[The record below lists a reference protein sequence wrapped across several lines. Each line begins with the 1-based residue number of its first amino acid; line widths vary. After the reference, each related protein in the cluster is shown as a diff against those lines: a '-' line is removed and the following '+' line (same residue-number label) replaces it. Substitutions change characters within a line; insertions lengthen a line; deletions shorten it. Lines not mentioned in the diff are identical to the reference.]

1 MGCPWHLEAYE
12 ADSDERSQHTGKSE
26 VQLLHPVMGVAFVQL
41 LQGGGVGPRAGPRPS
56 DMTGLSGWLAQL
68 WAWRERGPRSD
79 DAGRAEF
86 AGLHTG
92 SISGLLEALGD
103 GLCLSQP
110 TFPEAGVGGA
120 QVSHSQTPPA
130 PRKGAWEL
138 WAPS

>member
-1 MGCPWHLEAYE
+1 
-12 ADSDERSQHTGKSE
+12 
-26 VQLLHPVMGVAFVQL
+26 MGVAFVQL
-41 LQGGGVGPRAGPRPS
+41 LQGGGVGPRAGPGPS

-86 AGLHTG
+86 AGLRTG
-92 SISGLLEALGD
+92 SISGLLEALEALGD

-120 QVSHSQTPPA
+120 QVSHSRTPLP
-130 PRKGAWEL
+130 PEREL
-138 WAPS
+138 GNFGPHPN